1 MARERLPGRGCCAL
15 RRCLLA
21 AALLLGLR
29 LCAELQ
35 RAGPQP
41 PALSPQP
48 GQAPRPP
55 GSHLQPA
62 PGQLRGA
69 SRRQVTYVRSGRR
82 APAGGS
88 RSGTPEPGC
97 CALRGRPRLK
107 GPRWQIDLQ
116 PWAGPARSLDEEALR
131 FLRYIST
138 IQIECDHMSTDSLAT
153 DSSPTKKPW
162 PVCLDDRFGL
172 VHQIR
177 NKQCRLY
184 SLGLG
189 SDDTHFEVGMASN
202 GCEVHRFDPSVESAH
217 VLESE
222 RLWFHRLSIDWRD
235 PHPAVAAQKP
245 YGNTRKLGAI
255 LNEFGHHKIDVLKA
269 DLESAEWKVLENLIL
284 EDVLKQIG
292 QLIFEIHLHWPGFEV
307 SGSDSSVVRFWYSL
321 LKELEL
327 QDFRLFHSYKDLSK
341 PQLFLKKDIFNASSC
356 YTLGWVNTRWK

>member
-1 MARERLPGRGCCAL
+1 MPLSKGCCVGEL
-15 RRCLLA
+15 PLA
-21 AALLLGLR
+21 FPGPLSILIPYSVPQQR
-29 LCAELQ
+29 LTC
-35 RAGPQP
+35 GPTT
-41 PALSPQP
+41 
-48 GQAPRPP
+48 
-55 GSHLQPA
+55 
-62 PGQLRGA
+62 A
-69 SRRQVTYVRSGRR
+69 SRFFSFSFHLTVR
-82 APAGGS
+82 
-88 RSGTPEPGC
+88 
-97 CALRGRPRLK
+97 

-131 FLRYIST
+131 FLKYIST

-202 GCEVHRFDPSVESAH
+202 GCEVHRFDPSVKSAH

-255 LNEFGHHKIDVLKA
+255 LNEFGHHKEHASRSYVVPDKRKPRFWPAADKIDVLKA

-284 EDVLKQIG
+284 EDVLEQIG
-292 QLIFEIHLHWPGFEV
+292 QLIFEIHLHWPGFE
-307 SGSDSSVVRFWYSL
+307 GPPL
-321 LKELEL
+321 IEG
-327 QDFRLFHSYKDLSK
+327 
-341 PQLFLKKDIFNASSC
+341 PQLCFPTMSSG
-356 YTLGWVNTRWK
+356 LP

>member
-41 PALSPQP
+41 PALSSPP

-62 PGQLRGA
+62 PGQRRGA

-82 APAGGS
+82 APARGG

-97 CALRGRPRLK
+97 CALRGRPRRK
-107 GPRWQIDLQ
+107 I
-116 PWAGPARSLDEEALR
+116 A
-131 FLRYIST
+131 
-138 IQIECDHMSTDSLAT
+138 CDHMSTDSLAT
-153 DSSPTKKPW
+153 ASNPTKKPW
-162 PVCLDDRFGL
+162 SVCLDDRFGL

-177 NKQCRLY
+177 VKQCRLY

-189 SDDTHFEVGMASN
+189 SDDTHFEVGMANN
-202 GCEVHRFDPSVESAH
+202 GCEVHRFDPSVKSAH

-222 RLWFHRLSIDWRD
+222 RLWYHRLSIDWRD

-245 YGNTRKLGAI
+245 YSNTRKLGTI

-284 EDVLKQIG
+284 EDVLEQIG

>member
-1 MARERLPGRGCCAL
+1 MARERLPGRGCRAL

-41 PALSPQP
+41 QAPSSPP

-69 SRRQVTYVRSGRR
+69 RRRQVTYVRSGRR
-82 APAGGS
+82 APAGGG

-138 IQIECDHMSTDSLAT
+138 IQIACDHMSTDSLAT
-153 DSSPTKKPW
+153 DSSPIKKPW
-162 PVCLDDRFGL
+162 SVCLDDRFGL

-189 SDDTHFEVGMASN
+189 SDDTHFEVGMANN
-202 GCEVHRFDPSVESAH
+202 GCEVHRFDPSVKSAH
-217 VLESE
+217 ILESE
-222 RLWFHRLSIDWRD
+222 RLWYHRLSIDWRD
-235 PHPAVAAQKP
+235 PHPAIAAQKP
-245 YGNTRKLGAI
+245 YSNTRKLGTI

-284 EDVLKQIG
+284 EDVLEQIG
-292 QLIFEIHLHWPGFEV
+292 QLIFEIHLHWPGFELFECFHHHL
-307 SGSDSSVVRFWYSL
+307 SSRKRIHKMSDS
-321 LKELEL
+321 E
-327 QDFRLFHSYKDLSK
+327 QA
-341 PQLFLKKDIFNASSC
+341 IN
-356 YTLGWVNTRWK
+356 